1 MTSKEI
7 LVNLVDN
14 RGRWSDDSCSYLLPD
29 DDYDKGF
36 LRQLSGSLVADL
48 CAQNLLI
55 CPQSFELGD
64 KNARILEY
72 VERGEDL
79 PAAVYTNNMLGFVG
93 KGGTD
98 VFIHSRFS
106 NGNDDYFLHY
116 MLMRI
121 AGLSIFDFESGVR
134 QTKDNFG
141 NLLFFL
147 FPAMLQR
154 ALCHGILKTYVNRSY
169 NNASLKGKIDLPRHI
184 RYNKPTTGRI
194 AYTVRE
200 YSADNVIMQLIRH
213 TIEFL
218 QKDTMGRM
226 LLTNNQEIKRVVR
239 QVVELTPSYSPNEV
253 RKVIERNRKTTV
265 HPLYAE
271 YRPLQRLCMA
281 ILEYKKVTY
290 DRSTK
295 KIYGLL
301 FDGAWLWEEYVGK
314 VVHELMEHRKHG
326 DGKGVICLFQDELG
340 SFQRI
345 IPDYIGKGKYNIV
358 GDAKYVMLQNKRC
371 LCAEQASAIYY
382 KTIMY
387 MYRFNATKG
396 VLFYPMKRGETGSS
410 FSDYKIKETDGHLY
424 ELGLSI
430 ADAMSFKDFCLLM
443 RKNEIIFLEKL
454 KNIIENY

>member
-1 MTSKEI
+1 MTSKDV
-7 LVNLVDN
+7 LVNLADN
-14 RGRWSDDSCSYLLPD
+14 HGRWSNGSYSYLLTD
-29 DDYDKGF
+29 ENYDKDF
-36 LRQLSGSLVADL
+36 LRQLSGSLISDL
-48 CAQNLLI
+48 CAQNLLVY
-55 CPQSFELGD
+55 PQSFELGD
-64 KNARILEY
+64 MNGRILEY
-72 VERGEDL
+72 VERSDEL
-79 PAAVYTNNMLGFVG
+79 PAIVYTNNMLGFVG
-93 KGGTD
+93 KGDTS

-106 NGNDDYFLHY
+106 NNNDDYFLHY

-121 AGLSIFDFESGVR
+121 AGLSIFDFESGVS

-147 FPAMLQR
+147 FPAMLQK
-154 ALCHGILKTYVNRSY
+154 ALRHGILKSYINRSY
-169 NNASLKGKIDLPRHI
+169 NNASIKGKIDLPRHI

-218 QKDTMGRM
+218 QKDSIGRM
-226 LLTNNQEIKRVVR
+226 LLTNNQEIKKAIR

-253 RKVIERNRKTTV
+253 RKVIERNRKTPV

-271 YRPLQRLCMA
+271 YRPLQHLCIA
-281 ILEYKKVTY
+281 ILEYKKVIY
-290 DRSTK
+290 NRSPK

-314 VVHELMEHRKHG
+314 VVYELMEHRKSG
-326 DGKGVICLFQDELG
+326 DGKGVIHLFQDEQG

-345 IPDYIGKGKYNIV
+345 IPDYIGKGECNII
-358 GDAKYVMLQNKRC
+358 GDAKYVMLQDRRS
-371 LCAEQASAIYY
+371 LYAEQASAIYY

-396 VLFYPMKRGETGSS
+396 VLFYPMKQGEVGSS
-410 FSDYKIKETDGHLY
+410 FSDYKIKGTDGHLY
-424 ELGLSI
+424 ELGLYI
-430 ADAMSFKDFCLLM
+430 AETENFKDFCVQM
-443 RKNEIIFLEKL
+443 QENEKAFLESL
-454 KNIIENY
+454 KEIMVD